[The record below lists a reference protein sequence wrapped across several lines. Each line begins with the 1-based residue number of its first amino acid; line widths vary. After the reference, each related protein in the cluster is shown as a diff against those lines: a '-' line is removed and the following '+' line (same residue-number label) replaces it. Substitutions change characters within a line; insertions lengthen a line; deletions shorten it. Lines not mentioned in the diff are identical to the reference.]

1 MLHRWDTKHNDL
13 NIALLEVK
21 RLSQKLIRK
30 KEGRGRKP
38 KHNLVK
44 YAQLIFMKEFSDGIS
59 LRKAE
64 VRLSEFVVGERVDHS
79 VIAYWENKPEMAR
92 LLNIILIRAGKLLKK
107 LLSNLFTFV
116 DATKFSTWY
125 MNEIQFHV
133 CNVVAK
139 ETVYPIGISFLT
151 GTVRGPTDEATPPG
165 SGKLY
170 ADAGYD
176 DNKTIGVLFGKGYV
190 PIVCPNKGRWK
201 GYWRKRAR
209 RLYRLGENRTGYR
222 QRGRGESMFG
232 SLTNEFG
239 DRLHVRNGQSMQARV
254 MGRVISYQIKL
265 LIRVRGCCCLGYFL
279 DTLL

>member
-1 MLHRWDTKHNDL
+1 MLYRWDTKHNDL

-116 DATKFSTWY
+116 DATKFSTWH

-133 CNVVAK
+133 CNVVAE

-151 GTVRGPTDEATPPG
+151 GTVRGPIDAATPPG

-176 DNKTIGVLFGKGYV
+176 DNKTIGVLFGKGYE

-201 GYWRKRAR
+201 GHWRKKAR
-209 RLYRLGENRTGYR
+209 KLYRLGENKTGYR

-239 DRLHVRNGQSMQARV
+239 DRLHVRNSQSMQARV
-254 MGRVISYQIKL
+254 MGRVISYQVKL
-265 LIRVRGCCCLGYFL
+265 LIRAKGGEVVVVWVIF
-279 DTLL
+279 

>member
-1 MLHRWDTKHNDL
+1 MLYRWDTKHNDL

-116 DATKFSTWY
+116 DATKFSTWH
-125 MNEIQFHV
+125 MNEI
-133 CNVVAK
+133 
-139 ETVYPIGISFLT
+139 
-151 GTVRGPTDEATPPG
+151 
-165 SGKLY
+165 
-170 ADAGYD
+170 
-176 DNKTIGVLFGKGYV
+176 
-190 PIVCPNKGRWK
+190 
-201 GYWRKRAR
+201 
-209 RLYRLGENRTGYR
+209 
-222 QRGRGESMFG
+222 
-232 SLTNEFG
+232 
-239 DRLHVRNGQSMQARV
+239 
-254 MGRVISYQIKL
+254 
-265 LIRVRGCCCLGYFL
+265 
-279 DTLL
+279 